1 MPYHRAAAWSGKWTE
16 INIWKIEELQNEG
29 KRSYAQPGLLLEL
42 RRQTR
47 ARGVSSAATNV
58 ANLSKPFSSY
68 LQAGVEK
75 HRDQAH

>member
-29 KRSYAQPGLLLEL
+29 KRSCAQPGLLLEL

-58 ANLSKPFSSY
+58 VNLSKPLSSC
-68 LQAGVEK
+68 LQAGIEK
-75 HRDQAH
+75 RRDRAR